1 MKLTAKLLLL
11 SSVIIALISI
21 PFVVAGND
29 VELWSRAVL
38 SMASTPTAIVVAVVA
53 LLVLDIV
60 LPIPSSLV
68 CIAAF
73 ALLDPLVAFL
83 TVCLGLTLSYFAGHI
98 LGATLNNAARDRVFT
113 AQEFQIL
120 ASLKFSNRV
129 AAIVLSRPLPVLA
142 EATAIYLG
150 AVGTPLLPATFVA
163 MLSNLGLA
171 AMYWWIARTAQSQE
185 SLWLALLATMTL
197 PAVFWAA
204 SKLVRRSPQS
214 HVCKPSS

>member
-1 MKLTAKLLLL
+1 MNLTAKLLLL
-11 SSVIIALISI
+11 SSVTIALISI

-38 SMASTPTAIVVAVVA
+38 SMASTPSAIVVAVVA

-83 TVCLGLTLSYFAGHI
+83 TVCLGLTLSYFVGHI
-98 LGATLNNAARDRVFT
+98 LGATLTNTARDRVFT
-113 AQEFQIL
+113 AREFQL
-120 ASLKFSNRV
+120 LVGLKFSSRV

-142 EATAIYLG
+142 EATAVYLG
-150 AVGTPLLPATFVA
+150 AVGTPVLPATFVA
-163 MLSNLGLA
+163 LLSNLGLA

-185 SLWLALLATMTL
+185 SLWLALFAAIAL
-197 PAVFWAA
+197 PSVFWAA
-204 SKLVRRSPQS
+204 SKLFRRSPRVLNRD
-214 HVCKPSS
+214 H